1 MHQSHAIAYIY
12 FDFKNQEAQT
22 VDKVV
27 RTLLKQLL
35 LHSDSIPPDLGEV
48 YDDCHSRPQSPD
60 RDFFNRQLVSTAAT
74 FSSVY
79 ILLDALDECTSAT
92 LEDLIILIRKLKGH
106 GIKVFCT
113 FRPNLIDL
121 GERLNIPTIQFIG
134 AHDEDIRNYLS
145 IRLNK
150 EWRHAKSL
158 REKVIDPLV
167 KGAHGKSISYLFIS

>member
-1 MHQSHAIAYIY
+1 MHQSEAIAYIY

-27 RTLLKQLL
+27 RTLLNQLL
-35 LHSDSIPPDLGEV
+35 LPSDLIPPNIEEV
-48 YDDCHSRPQSPD
+48 YDDCRSRRKMPD
-60 RDFFNRQLVSTAAT
+60 AGFFIQQLLSTAAT
-74 FSSVY
+74 FSSIYVM
-79 ILLDALDECTSAT
+79 LDALDECSSGT
-92 LEDLIILIRKLKGH
+92 LEYLIDLICTLKDH
-106 GIKVFCT
+106 GVKVFCT

-121 GERLNIPTIQFIG
+121 GKRLDIPTIQSIH

-158 REKVIDPLV
+158 QEQVMDPLV
-167 KGAHGKSISYLFIS
+167 KGAHGKWIS

>member
-1 MHQSHAIAYIY
+1 MHQSDAIAYIY

-27 RTLLKQLL
+27 RTLFKQLL
-35 LHSDSIPPDLGEV
+35 LHSNSIPPDLEEV
-48 YDDCHSRPQSPD
+48 YDDCHSRQQSPD

-79 ILLDALDECTSAT
+79 IMFDALDECTSGT
-92 LEDLIILIRKLKGH
+92 LEDIIGVIHKLKDG
-106 GIKVFCT
+106 GVKVFCT

-121 GERLNIPTIQFIG
+121 GGRLNISNIQSIG
-134 AHDEDIRNYLS
+134 AHDEDVRNYLS

-150 EWRHAKSL
+150 EWRHDKSL
-158 REKVIDPLV
+158 GNEVIDPLV
-167 KGAHGKSISYLFIS
+167 KGAHGKLIS